1 MFIVGSVSLRG
12 VSMSCGT
19 CGEKVR
25 ISAANAVGSP
35 LATGAVQTVSRSG
48 ASVNRQ
54 YDGQALAQVMQ
65 RVSRPSRQRMWERTA
80 TCPDCGARISRGDG
94 GACPL
99 CDGTGSITWDG
110 EAMSSQ
116 QLRESVIDR
125 AKHGMKSY
133 YGYLWVASHFP
144 DLAQDL
150 NVQRRI
156 RAEVKEHPT
165 WALWGHAPDMLV
177 KAGLGDVV
185 REAAAKMPDAAR
197 VSLRALAAL
206 SADRSPTT

>member
-1 MFIVGSVSLRG
+1 
-12 VSMSCGT
+12 MS
-19 CGEKVR
+19 
-25 ISAANAVGSP
+25 P
-35 LATGAVQTVSRSG
+35 
-48 ASVNRQ
+48 
-54 YDGQALAQVMQ
+54 
-65 RVSRPSRQRMWERTA
+65 
-80 TCPDCGARISRGDG
+80 
-94 GACPL
+94 
-99 CDGTGSITWDG
+99 
-110 EAMSSQ
+110 Q

-133 YGYLWVASHFP
+133 DGYLWIASHFP

-150 NVQRRI
+150 NVQRMI

-165 WALWGHAPDMLV
+165 WALWGHAPDTLV

-206 SADRSPTT
+206 SAGRSPTT

>member
-1 MFIVGSVSLRG
+1 
-12 VSMSCGT
+12 
-19 CGEKVR
+19 
-25 ISAANAVGSP
+25 
-35 LATGAVQTVSRSG
+35 
-48 ASVNRQ
+48 
-54 YDGQALAQVMQ
+54 
-65 RVSRPSRQRMWERTA
+65 
-80 TCPDCGARISRGDG
+80 
-94 GACPL
+94 
-99 CDGTGSITWDG
+99 
-110 EAMSSQ
+110 MSSQ

-125 AKHGMKSY
+125 AMHGMKSY
-133 YGYLWVASHFP
+133 DSYLWIASHFP

-197 VSLRALAAL
+197 VSLRALTAL